1 MSLDFLIL
9 DGYGQ
14 FVWPA
19 FLFTFACCFFLY
31 LKTKKEFLKQEEMFL
46 NEFNQLQAIKLRVA
60 EKKEAT
66 KEALPSSSI

>member
-31 LKTKKEFLKQEEMFL
+31 LKTKKEMQKLEKMFLVEFKQIKAIKIETKQE
-46 NEFNQLQAIKLRVA
+46 A
-60 EKKEAT
+60 ES
-66 KEALPSSSI
+66 LSISPTF